1 MEYVY
6 AAMLLHKAGQKVDEA
21 GLNKVLEAA
30 GAKTEPAQAKALV
43 AALAGVDMDKAI
55 EEASKVQAVAAPAA
69 AAAGAEAGGGQNAA
83 KKAEESKKKE
93 EDAKKGEEQAAAGLS
108 ALFG

>member
-43 AALAGVDMDKAI
+43 AALDGVDMDKAI

-69 AAAGAEAGGGQNAA
+69 AAGAEAGGGQDTA

>member
-21 GLNKVLEAA
+21 GVGKVLEAA
-30 GAKTEPAQAKALV
+30 GVKADAARTKALV
-43 AALAGVDMDKAI
+43 AALDGVDIDKAI
-55 EEASKVQAVAAPAA
+55 KDASVVQVAAPAA
-69 AAAGAEAGGGQNAA
+69 ATAAAGPSEAD
-83 KKAEESKKKE
+83 KKAEEARKAE
-93 EDAKKGEEQAAAGLS
+93 ESKKGEEQAAAGLS